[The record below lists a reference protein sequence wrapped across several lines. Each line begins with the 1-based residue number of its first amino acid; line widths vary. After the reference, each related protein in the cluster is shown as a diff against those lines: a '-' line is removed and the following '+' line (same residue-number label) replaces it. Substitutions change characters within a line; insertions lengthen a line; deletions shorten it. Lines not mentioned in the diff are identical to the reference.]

1 MIRIQSNWQKEFIRV
16 SLKQYNYIHIT
27 VRMKEIKST
36 IKKKQKTLAPAFN
49 STTWEVEAS
58 LG

>member
-1 MIRIQSNWQKEFIRV
+1 
-16 SLKQYNYIHIT
+16 
-27 VRMKEIKST
+27 MKEIKST